1 MTKEELEKNYYA
13 NRPIEPYSS
22 DDCPNDWANIAHY
35 AEENLERAFK
45 RIIELECEC
54 RRCVHTDCPGIL
66 SDYGKDINGICD
78 HFKDIFD
85 ENVELKEELVG
96 FRLKVETLEGKT
108 PWKDIKDKS
117 EVIGKLIKAK
127 EIIGNL
133 LGLLPDEVLY
143 HDFYN
148 RTYVAP
154 AEQFLNS
161 EVEK

>member
-1 MTKEELEKNYYA
+1 MELGVEA
-13 NRPIEPYSS
+13 
-22 DDCPNDWANIAHY
+22 
-35 AEENLERAFK
+35 LE
-45 RIIELECEC
+45 
-54 RRCVHTDCPGIL
+54 
-66 SDYGKDINGICD
+66 S
-78 HFKDIFD
+78 
-85 ENVELKEELVG
+85 
-96 FRLKVETLEGKT
+96 KT

-154 AEQFLNS
+154 AEQFLK
-161 EVEK
+161 EE

>member
-45 RIIELECEC
+45 RIVELECEC

-85 ENVELKEELVG
+85 KNVELKEELVG

>member
-45 RIIELECEC
+45 RIVELECEC
-54 RRCVHTDCPGIL
+54 RRCVHTDCPCIL

-85 ENVELKEELVG
+85 ENVELKEELA
-96 FRLKVETLEGKT
+96 RCKLKVAALEGEI

-133 LGLLPDEVLY
+133 LGLLPDEVLH

>member
-1 MTKEELEKNYYA
+1 MIKTVLKF
-13 NRPIEPYSS
+13 I
-22 DDCPNDWANIAHY
+22 
-35 AEENLERAFK
+35 
-45 RIIELECEC
+45 
-54 RRCVHTDCPGIL
+54 
-66 SDYGKDINGICD
+66 DY
-78 HFKDIFD
+78 
-85 ENVELKEELVG
+85 
-96 FRLKVETLEGKT
+96 
-108 PWKDIKDKS
+108 S

-133 LGLLPDEVLY
+133 LRLLPDEVLY

>member
-13 NRPIEPYSS
+13 NRPIEPYSI

-45 RIIELECEC
+45 RI
-54 RRCVHTDCPGIL
+54 
-66 SDYGKDINGICD
+66 
-78 HFKDIFD
+78 
-85 ENVELKEELVG
+85 VELKEELVG

-117 EVIGKLIKAK
+117 EVIGKLIEAK

-133 LGLLPDEVLY
+133 LGLLPDEVLH